1 MKIKSGFV
9 LEKVGGEYLA
19 VAVGKRAKE
28 FSGFVR
34 LNSTGAYFWNLLA
47 ESDLTKDQLVDKA
60 VSDFE
65 GVSREQVSV
74 DVENLIKT
82 LTEGEIIEA

>member
-19 VAVGKRAKE
+19 VAVGERAKE

-34 LNSTGAYFWNLLA
+34 LNSSGAYFWKLMSEGDVTKEDLVTAA
-47 ESDLTKDQLVDKA
+47 ER
-60 VSDFE
+60 DFE
-65 GVSREQVSV
+65 GVSREQLSSDV
-74 DVENLIKT
+74 DNLIKA
-82 LTEGEIIEA
+82 LTDGEILEA

>member
-19 VAVGKRAKE
+19 VAVGERAKE

-47 ESDLTKDQLVDKA
+47 EVDLTKEELVAKA
-60 VSDFE
+60 LSDFE
-65 GVSREQVSV
+65 GVSAEQISG
-74 DVENLIKT
+74 DVENLIKA
-82 LTEGEIIEA
+82 LKDGEIIEA

>member
-19 VAVGKRAKE
+19 VAVGERAKE

-47 ESDLTKDQLVDKA
+47 EADLTKEELVAKA
-60 VSDFE
+60 LSDFE
-65 GVSREQVSV
+65 GVSAEQISG
-74 DVENLIKT
+74 DVENLVKA
-82 LTEGEIIEA
+82 LKDGEIIEA

>member
-19 VAVGKRAKE
+19 VAVGERARE

-34 LNSTGAYFWNLLA
+34 LNSSAAYFWNI
-47 ESDLTKDQLVDKA
+47 LTERDVTRDELVEAALK
-60 VSDFE
+60 DFE
-65 GVSREQVSV
+65 EVSREQLTSDV
-74 DVENLIKT
+74 DNLIRT
-82 LTEGEIIEA
+82 LSDGEIIEQ

>member
-19 VAVGKRAKE
+19 VAVGERAKE

-47 ESDLTKDQLVDKA
+47 EADLTKEELVAKA
-60 VSDFE
+60 LSDFE
-65 GVSREQVSV
+65 GVSAEQISG
-74 DVENLIKT
+74 DVENLIKA
-82 LTEGEIIEA
+82 LKDGEIIEA

>member
-19 VAVGKRAKE
+19 VAVGERAKE

-34 LNSTGAYFWNLLA
+34 LNSSGAYFWKLMSEGDVTKEELVTAA
-47 ESDLTKDQLVDKA
+47 ER
-60 VSDFE
+60 DFE
-65 GVSREQVSV
+65 GVSREQLSSDV
-74 DVENLIKT
+74 DNLIKA
-82 LTEGEIIEA
+82 LTDGEILEA

>member
-19 VAVGKRAKE
+19 VAVGERARE

-34 LNSTGAYFWNLLA
+34 LNSTGAYFWNLMTENDVTVDEMVAKALA
-47 ESDLTKDQLVDKA
+47 DFDGVSEEQISGDVKNLLKALVD
-60 VSDFE
+60 
-65 GVSREQVSV
+65 G
-74 DVENLIKT
+74 
-82 LTEGEIIEA
+82 GIIEE

>member
-19 VAVGKRAKE
+19 VAVGERAKE

-34 LNSTGAYFWNLLA
+34 LNSSGAYFWKLMSEGDVTKEDLVTAA
-47 ESDLTKDQLVDKA
+47 ER
-60 VSDFE
+60 DFE
-65 GVSREQVSV
+65 GVSREQLSSDV
-74 DVENLIKT
+74 DNLIKA
-82 LTEGEIIEA
+82 LTDGEIIEA